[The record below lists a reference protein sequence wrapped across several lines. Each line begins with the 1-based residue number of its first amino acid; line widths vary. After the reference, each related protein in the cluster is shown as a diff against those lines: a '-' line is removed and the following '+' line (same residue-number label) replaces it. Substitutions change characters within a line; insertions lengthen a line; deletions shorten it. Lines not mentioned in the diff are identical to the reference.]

1 MRDTPENREFPQPWL
16 KKPREAGQKTEPMTC
31 PLRHGQ
37 PPQTGLPQHAR
48 SMRRR
53 PLLCPYCPGGAK
65 DPARRRLS
73 RSRHDQTPTAGQDR
87 SQRIGSKIP
96 RLPASYCVPARS
108 AYGSRQFFPC
118 DEPLHDATL
127 TYGRGR
133 PRLLTEVSFP
143 ALPRFRKKFCLS
155 APCFRPFSCIDIDTR
170 NVYDYILNF
179 VEQFQHITRQICSP
193 IAARP

>member
-1 MRDTPENREFPQPWL
+1 MANHHRQACRNTPGACE
-16 KKPREAGQKTEPMTC
+16 GV
-31 PLRHGQ
+31 RHTARIAQ
-37 PPQTGLPQHAR
+37 AARKIPHADDSPDNTTAKRRPQTKIALKEEPQ
-48 SMRRR
+48 
-53 PLLCPYCPGGAK
+53 
-65 DPARRRLS
+65 
-73 RSRHDQTPTAGQDR
+73 
-87 SQRIGSKIP
+87 IP

-127 TYGRGR
+127 LYGRGR
-133 PRLLTEVSFP
+133 PRLLTEVSSP

>member
-1 MRDTPENREFPQPWL
+1 MRNTAENRGFPQPWL
-16 KKPREAGQKTEPMTC
+16 KNPLEAGQKTEPWHAPPGIATA
-31 PLRHGQ
+31 PRTGVSQ
-37 PPQTGLPQHAR
+37 PAR

-53 PLLCPYCPGGAK
+53 PPLCPLLP
-65 DPARRRLS
+65 RRRV
-73 RSRHDQTPTAGQDR
+73 RSRTQATLQITPRPNADRRQDR

-96 RLPASYCVPARS
+96 RLLLC
-108 AYGSRQFFPC
+108 PC
-118 DEPLHDATL
+118 PKRLREPTVFLVRRPLHDATL
-127 TYGRGR
+127 IYGRRWACLPAGA
-133 PRLLTEVSFP
+133 SFP
-143 ALPRFRKKFCLS
+143 ALPRFRKKICLS

>member
-1 MRDTPENREFPQPWL
+1 MANHRRQACRNM
-16 KKPREAGQKTEPMTC
+16 PRACEGV
-31 PLRHGQ
+31 RHSARIAQ
-37 PPQTGLPQHAR
+37 AARKIPHADD
-48 SMRRR
+48 SPDHATTKRR
-53 PLLCPYCPGGAK
+53 PEAKIALKEEPQNPPSSGLLLCPCPK
-65 DPARRRLS
+65 RL
-73 RSRHDQTPTAGQDR
+73 REPT
-87 SQRIGSKIP
+87 
-96 RLPASYCVPARS
+96 V
-108 AYGSRQFFPC
+108 FPC

-127 TYGRGR
+127 IYGRGR

-155 APCFRPFSCIDIDTR
+155 APCFRPFSCIDIGTR